1 MRKLSPEFRLAAACC
16 RWPPSPGRDRQVR
29 ERAGQVDW
37 ARLLRIARRQR
48 VEALVSDALRR
59 AGVDCPA
66 HVARDLESASVEIA
80 RQNLLFAAESR
91 RLHQA
96 LDGAEV
102 SHLFLK
108 GATLDMLAYGSL
120 ALKRGRDIDILVEPR
135 AAGRASHLLSGAGY
149 ARITPGPEI
158 GPERF
163 EQWVALCK
171 ESSWRHGASGLIVE
185 LHTGLVDNPDLLAG
199 IGFDSPRQIVP
210 VAPGIDLPTLA
221 AEELYAYLCVHGAT
235 HAWSRLKWIADVG
248 AFLARPGTDI
258 ERLHANCERIGAG
271 RASAQALL
279 LCGHLF
285 GTVIPA
291 GLQQRL
297 ESDRVVRWLA
307 HVALGTMAG
316 RYAETELD
324 DTVLGTLSIH
334 LSHFA
339 LGRGWRFKARELS
352 SKLNNRDDRM
362 EYTLPR
368 PLHFLYPVISLPS
381 WIRRRMQGAGRS

>member
-1 MRKLSPEFRLAAACC
+1 MSPAILKAPRSKSRGKTCSSL
-16 RWPPSPGRDRQVR
+16 RSPGV
-29 ERAGQVDW
+29 
-37 ARLLRIARRQR
+37 
-48 VEALVSDALRR
+48 
-59 AGVDCPA
+59 
-66 HVARDLESASVEIA
+66 
-80 RQNLLFAAESR
+80 FT
-91 RLHQA
+91 QA

-221 AEELYAYLCVHGAT
+221 TEELYAYLCVHGAT

-258 ERLHANCERIGAG
+258 ERLHANCEHIGAG

-279 LCGHLF
+279 LCGPSF
-285 GTVIPA
+285 RDSPSGTITATA
-291 GLQQRL
+291 GERPGHSLARPT
-297 ESDRVVRWLA
+297 SRSARWP
-307 HVALGTMAG
+307 G
-316 RYAETELD
+316 
-324 DTVLGTLSIH
+324 DTQKRSSTTRCSAPCRFICPI
-334 LSHFA
+334 SH
-339 LGRGWRFKARELS
+339 W
-352 SKLNNRDDRM
+352 D
-362 EYTLPR
+362 
-368 PLHFLYPVISLPS
+368 
-381 WIRRRMQGAGRS
+381 GAGGSRPGNSHPSSTIAMIGWSTPCLDPCTSFIR